1 MMKIDIIMKTIKWF
15 MSLLLVGVISSCNT
29 VNTVYFDRLEAAQV
43 NFPNAIRKVGIVNNM
58 PQIEGDEAALS
69 NTAGILEGDGK
80 VAAEALAQ
88 GIAETNYFEE
98 VVICDTS
105 LCNMKIS
112 LKNHQALKKEWPG
125 NILSSVEVSR
135 WIDELGVDMLFSI
148 ERVRIEL
155 KEGELMPG
163 IAGPFHVVDG
173 IITPVLRAYIAGR
186 EQPILNL
193 TKSDT
198 IYWTPNSSLTFKQI
212 VNESSEFVAS
222 LMLPHILPYW
232 TETRRCYYDGG
243 SVEMRDAGVYVRE
256 HNWEAA
262 FLLWKKIYDYK
273 KGQQKMRAAFNIA
286 LYYEMTGDFEKAKA
300 FLDVASQLVK
310 PESPDVQL
318 IRNYRTELNVYERK
332 YQQLQLQMNRFEE
345 K

>member
-1 MMKIDIIMKTIKWF
+1 

-29 VNTVYFDRLEAAQV
+29 VNMVYFDRLEAAQV
-43 NFPNAIRKVGIVNNM
+43 SFPDVIRKVGVVNNM
-58 PQIEGDEAALS
+58 PKIEGDEKALS

-80 VAAEALAQ
+80 VTAEALAQ

-98 VVICDTS
+98 VVICDSS

-112 LKNHQALKKEWPG
+112 LKNHQSLRKEWSG
-125 NILSSVEVSR
+125 NILSSAEVSR
-135 WIDELGVDMLFSI
+135 WIDKLGVDMLFSI

-155 KEGELMPG
+155 KEGELIPG
-163 IAGPFHVVDG
+163 ITGPYQVIDG
-173 IITPVLRAYIAGR
+173 IITPILRAYIPGR

-198 IYWTPNSSLTFKQI
+198 IFWTPNSSLTFKQI
-212 VNESSEFVAS
+212 VKESSEFVAS
-222 LMLPHILPYW
+222 LMLPYILPYW
-232 TETRRCYYDGG
+232 TEIGRHYYDGG
-243 SVEMRDAGVYVRE
+243 CVEMRDAGVYVRE

-262 FLLWKKIYDYK
+262 YLLWKKIYDNK

-286 LYYEMTGDFEKAKA
+286 LYYEMMGDFEKAKA
-300 FLDVASQLVK
+300 FLDVATQLVK

-332 YQQLQLQMNRFEE
+332 YQQLQLQMNRFGE